1 MAPQSEAAA
10 EALRPALR
18 FIDDVDEDMFE
29 SIADMVAEAVD
40 ENGKASTSELA
51 AILEET
57 LEPFLLAL
65 GAEPTAIPGCAMQV
79 AVGLRGMEDVAPA
92 GVAVAA
98 PVVKTKEEVL
108 EVLPSKSA
116 SVKAVPKAE
125 VRKGVDNGGGKT
137 GGYPGGPTLA
147 DLCSTGGGFKKN
159 AGREPDAAKSDA
171 PLSLGAIW
179 STQVDAQGEAQ
190 KVWKSLG
197 ADGPGA
203 PDPLSDPPSEDED
216 ALGGAP
222 KEPGAAE
229 RKRAETA
236 ARKASQRAERLAR
249 SAALGMQA
257 PEQDLDDIAAH
268 GLRETQQ
275 SLETGSGPG
284 KKAHKE
290 GKGSRVVHLED
301 VSLTVAGVAGEPSR
315 NLLWETSLHLEPGHV
330 YGLVGK
336 NGSGKTTLL
345 RRLATKALP
354 GVPQHL
360 KFGYVAQELAA
371 LPEKTSVLEAVLGA
385 DEEMRELLRERR
397 EIDEAMAG
405 SEDLQGDALVL
416 AEKRAQRFME
426 VEERLEAM
434 DADGAETRA
443 TEALSRLS
451 FDEAMM
457 KKPASEL
464 SGGWRMRLALAAAL
478 CRQPD
483 VLLLDEPTNHLDL
496 HGVLWLQ
503 QHLRREWGAEAAKK
517 NKIAVLVSHDRA
529 FLDGCVTDILE
540 VNDCKLRNFP
550 GMYSDYVH
558 HVADEQ
564 RIFALKR
571 DEAERQ
577 EKLAKKDIQ
586 AMKKKARE
594 HHDDKKVAQLK
605 SKEKKLEQGLAVQ
618 REGGRV
624 KLSSQRAPGSIED
637 LVAKL
642 REDTSLR
649 FRFPSVE
656 HVTDADL
663 LQIDSAAIRQGSTT
677 ILRKVTL
684 TLDSTS
690 RIAVVGAN
698 GAGKSTLMRA
708 LAGELKA
715 EEGPRGR
722 GRTHAAYQPGFASQN
737 HLEKQSQSLHGNCI
751 DYLRPQLPDEDDG
764 VVRAQLGNFGLG
776 NDALKKVGYLSGGQ
790 KARLSFAAMT
800 AVNPNV
806 LLLDEPTN
814 HLDLDSLDALTLGLQ
829 SFEGA
834 VIVVSHNQGFLEALC
849 DELWI
854 VEAGSVR
861 VCPKGE
867 EAFGQFF
874 AEYAKSVRATFR

>member
-18 FIDDVDEDMFE
+18 FIDDVDEDTFE

-40 ENGKASTSELA
+40 ENSTASATELA
-51 AILEET
+51 KILEDT

-79 AVGLRGMEDVAPA
+79 AVGLLGMEDPA
-92 GVAVAA
+92 SKAA
-98 PVVKTKEEVL
+98 PSAEVVVTKEEVL

-116 SVKAVPKAE
+116 SVKAGAKAE
-125 VRKGVDNGGGKT
+125 PKSDTRKGAGNVGSKAKAESA
-137 GGYPGGPTLA
+137 GPTLA
-147 DLCSTGGGFKKN
+147 DLCSSGGGFKKTS
-159 AGREPDAAKSDA
+159 GKDPDVAKSDA

-179 STQVDAQGEAQ
+179 STQVDTNGEAA
-190 KVWKSLG
+190 KVWSSLG

-216 ALGGAP
+216 GDAP
-222 KEPGAAE
+222 KEPGDAA
-229 RKRAETA
+229 RKRAEKE
-236 ARKASQRAERLAR
+236 ARKAQQRAERLAR

-257 PEQDLDDIAAH
+257 PQDLDDIAAH

-275 SLETGSGPG
+275 GLDMGSGPG

-301 VSLTVAGVAGEPSR
+301 VSLTVAGIAGEPSR

-330 YGLVGK
+330 YGLVGR

-345 RRLATKALP
+345 RRLAAKALP

-360 KFGYVAQELAA
+360 RFGYVAQELAA
-371 LPEKTSVLEAVLGA
+371 LQGGVSALDAVVGA
-385 DEEMRELLRERR
+385 DEELRDLLRERR

-405 SEDLQGDALVL
+405 SEQLQGDALRL
-416 AEKRAQRFME
+416 AEQRAQRFVE
-426 VEERLEAM
+426 IEERLEAM
-434 DADGAETRA
+434 DADGAEERA
-443 TEALSRLS
+443 RGALERLS
-451 FDEAMM
+451 FSEAMM
-457 KKPASEL
+457 ARPASEL

-503 QHLRREWGAEAAKK
+503 QHLRREWGGEAVKK
-517 NKIAVLVSHDRA
+517 NRIAVLVSHDRA

-540 VNDCKLRNFP
+540 VHETKLRNFP
-550 GMYSDYVH
+550 GTYSDYVS

-564 RIFALKR
+564 RIIGLKAT
-571 DEAERQ
+571 EAERQ
-577 EKLAKKDIQ
+577 EKLAKKDLKD
-586 AMKKKARE
+586 MKKKARE

-605 SKEKKLEQGLAVQ
+605 SKEKKLEQSLAVQ

-624 KLSSQRAPGSIED
+624 KLSTQREPGSIED

-649 FRFPSVE
+649 FKFPSVE

-663 LQIDSAAIRQGSTT
+663 LQIDSASIRIEGTA

-684 TLDSTS
+684 TLDSMS
-690 RIAVVGAN
+690 RVAVVGAN
-698 GAGKSTLMRA
+698 GAGKSTLMQA

-722 GRTHAAYQPGFASQN
+722 GRQHAAYQPGFASQN
-737 HLEKQSQSLHGNCI
+737 HLERQARHLHGNCI
-751 DYLRPQLPDEDDG
+751 DYLREHQPGEDG
-764 VVRAQLGNFGLG
+764 VLRAQLGNFGLG
-776 NDALKKVGYLSGGQ
+776 KDALKKVGYLSGGQ
-790 KARLSFAAMT
+790 KARLSFASMT
-800 AVNPNV
+800 STNPNV
-806 LLLDEPTN
+806 LILDEPTN

-854 VEAGSVR
+854 VENGSVR

-867 EAFGQFF
+867 DAFAQFF
-874 AEYAKSVRATFR
+874 ADYAKQVRATFR